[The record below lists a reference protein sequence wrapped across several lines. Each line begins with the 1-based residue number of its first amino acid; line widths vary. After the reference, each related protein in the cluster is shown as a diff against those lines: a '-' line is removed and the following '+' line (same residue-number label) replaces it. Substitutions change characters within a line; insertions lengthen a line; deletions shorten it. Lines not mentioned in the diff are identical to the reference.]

1 MEIEA
6 FDEGDEIGVVGRLRD
21 VRPWAEDTGREVVHD
36 MELDLTV
43 RRSDLVITSAA
54 ARMNSFPH
62 AECPGIEA
70 AFGGLVGLSIG
81 RGYTKAVS
89 ERFVGVAGCSHI
101 EHLAR
106 AVGPAVVQAVA
117 SGYSAQL
124 RDGVLPPPERRR
136 GGAPWLRNTCHIWAE
151 GGIGE
156 QKIALGG
163 FPSDRTEY
171 PVPPLEVLR
180 RRSASR
186 SEAVGSRSDS
196 EE

>member
-1 MEIEA
+1 VEVEA
-6 FDEGDEIGVVGRLRD
+6 FDEGEEIGVVARLRD
-21 VRPWAEDTGREVVHD
+21 LRPSAEGIGREVVHD
-36 MELDLTV
+36 MQLDLTV

-54 ARMNSFPH
+54 ATMHAFPH
-62 AECPGIEA
+62 AECPRIEA

-106 AVGPAVVQAVA
+106 VVGPAVVQAVA
-117 SGYSAQL
+117 SGITAQL
-124 RDGVLPPPERRR
+124 RVLPPTERPP

-151 GGIGE
+151 GGVGE
-156 QKIALGG
+156 QKLALGG

-180 RRSASR
+180 KRRASAA
-186 SEAVGSRSDS
+186 EATPTGPGI